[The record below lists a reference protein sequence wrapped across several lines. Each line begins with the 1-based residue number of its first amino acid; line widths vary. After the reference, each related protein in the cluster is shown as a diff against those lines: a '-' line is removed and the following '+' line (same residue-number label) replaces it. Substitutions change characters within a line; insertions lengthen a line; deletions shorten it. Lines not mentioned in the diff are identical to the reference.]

1 MSTPIQAKQ
10 NKADNAVIKAYSKH
24 LNIYRISLLF
34 FAILFPTIGFVINTS
49 APLFY
54 DPFSYRIGISLLF
67 LALWI
72 SSYTFSFVVKKFFIF
87 LHSILFI
94 IIIWGVYIAYK
105 NQFAFSASLIY
116 IIITSTVALSF
127 RKASNVAI
135 YSVLVITL
143 TAAFLFYSAN
153 PFVDK
158 VFILVSIMIFN
169 FLTYMIIKSKYQT
182 IQEALV
188 TDEKFELLVMNIDEG
203 IMTFD
208 DAFNITFT
216 NAYSERILYF
226 NKDQIIGKSFFEIVK
241 LTECRNQSI
250 DEIKNKILNGDEFE
264 IKIMDS
270 KEKCKTLNF
279 YPSKAL
285 SSIINNKE
293 RMYTYKDITQKQAEK
308 EELKRAKEKAEESDR
323 LKTAFLANM
332 SHEIR
337 TPMNSILGFAQLL
350 NSNSVSETEQKEYL
364 QIIDKSGK
372 RMLGIINDLINISKI
387 ESGQMTTTL
396 TMTNI
401 SEQLT
406 FIYNFFQLQAKENN
420 IGLKIHL
427 CPGIRNKLILTD
439 TEKFYAIL
447 INLVKNAIKFTK
459 TGSIMFGC
467 SQTEPECI
475 FFVRDTGIGIPR
487 EKLDSIFDRFV
498 QVDSSYSS
506 GYEGSGLGLSIT
518 KGYVELLGGKLWVE
532 STEGKGSTFYFSLPN
547 ALLENTSTA
556 KEQPL
561 HVPLMVNV
569 KHKILVAEDDPTSML
584 LLNSLLSTQN
594 LMVYKA
600 TNGKEAIE
608 IFEENPDINL
618 ILMDIKM
625 PVMDGFQA
633 AKLIKQSHPN
643 TPIIAQSAFALTHE
657 KEQFSSVFDDYLTK
671 PIEVNNF
678 NILINKYL
686 SKEKLF
692 AAN

>member
-1 MSTPIQAKQ
+1 MSTPIQAKH
-10 NKADNAVIKAYSKH
+10 KEVDNAVIQAYSKH
-24 LNIYRISLLF
+24 INIYRISLLF
-34 FAILFPTIGFVINTS
+34 FAILFPAIGFVINS
-49 APLFY
+49 FAPFFY
-54 DPFSYRIGISLLF
+54 DPISYRIGISLLF
-67 LALWI
+67 LAFWFA
-72 SSYTFSFVVKKFFIF
+72 SYTINFVIKNFFVF
-87 LHSILFI
+87 LHSLLFI

-116 IIITSTVALSF
+116 IIITSTVPLSL
-127 RKASNVAI
+127 RRASNVAI
-135 YSVLVITL
+135 YGIVVIFI
-143 TAAFLFYSAN
+143 TAVFLFYSAN

-169 FLTYMIIKSKYQT
+169 FLTYIIIKSKYQT

-203 IMTFD
+203 IITFD
-208 DAFNITFT
+208 DTFKIIFT
-216 NAYSERILYF
+216 NVYSERILYLK
-226 NKDQIIGKSFFEIVK
+226 KDQIIGKSFFDIVK

-250 DEIKNKILNGDEFE
+250 DDIKNKILNGDEFE
-264 IKIMDS
+264 IKIIDS
-270 KEKCKTLNF
+270 KEICKTLYF
-279 YPSKAL
+279 SPSKAL

-337 TPMNSILGFAQLL
+337 TPMNSIIGFAQLL
-350 NSNSVSETEQKEYL
+350 NNESVSETEQKEYL

-475 FFVRDTGIGIPR
+475 FFVRDTGIGIPKD
-487 EKLDSIFDRFV
+487 KLDSIFERFV
-498 QVDSSYSS
+498 QVDSRYSS

-547 ALLENTSTA
+547 ALLENTSTT

-561 HVPLMVNV
+561 HIPLMVNV

-584 LLNSLLSTQN
+584 LLNSLLSTHN

-608 IFEENPDINL
+608 IFEENPDIDL

-633 AKLIKQSHPN
+633 AKLIKQSHPG

-678 NILINKYL
+678 NLVINKYL

-692 AAN
+692 AVN